1 MIVRMI
7 FTCMFNITCMNL
19 LHVTDGPPTLD
30 LKLSHMFMK
39 VNSLIY
45 TGRACKHAHHLLT
58 YCMYVASYM
67 DQ

>member
-1 MIVRMI
+1 MHD
-7 FTCMFNITCMNL
+7 L
-19 LHVTDGPPTLD
+19 LYVTDGPPTLD
-30 LKLSHMFMK
+30 LKLSHMLMK

-58 YCMYVASYM
+58 YCMYVASSM